1 MRKKRTGG
9 SVKKISQWEMK
20 RERHRGRRITLMRR
34 KSWLRQ
40 ASRDRRP
47 RRTQSSISPSYERN
61 TQCDDGRERKGG
73 RTEEEASQD
82 NEVNAQVEKRR
93 T

>member
-1 MRKKRTGG
+1 MGSGG
-9 SVKKISQWEMK
+9 EKKKITARWEA
-20 RERHRGRRITLMRR
+20 ERRRGRKITLMRR

-61 TQCDDGRERKGG
+61 TVGRWMEGGRESGG
-73 RTEEEASQD
+73 GQD
-82 NEVNAQVEKRR
+82 RGWGGQRVKYNKCDRD
-93 T
+93 